1 MSSVTYTHCAIL
13 DKNEQTQYH
22 FKNFKSLLTP
32 KTYRFFLSTW
42 GRDGGLVDRA
52 ADSSLYDPSSI
63 PLGEVF
69 FINLTHLSKPL

>member
-13 DKNEQTQYH
+13 DKNEQTQCH
-22 FKNFKSLLTP
+22 FKNFKSSLTP